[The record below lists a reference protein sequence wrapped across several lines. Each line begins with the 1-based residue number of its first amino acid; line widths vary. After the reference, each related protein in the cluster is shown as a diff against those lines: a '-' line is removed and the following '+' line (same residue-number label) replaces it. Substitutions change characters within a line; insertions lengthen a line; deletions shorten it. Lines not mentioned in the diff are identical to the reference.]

1 MDPIIIGIIS
11 VCVLIILVVLGVHI
25 GVALSL
31 VSVSGLWLITG
42 SPDTAISIL
51 ASTFYSA
58 IRDYVF
64 AVVPMFILMGVVLS
78 KADLTQELF
87 DAAAVLLYK
96 VHGGLAMATVLA
108 NAIFAAI
115 VGSSVASAAAFSK
128 IAMEPM
134 NRLGYSKSL
143 SLGTIGGSSVLGM
156 LIPPSILFIVYGILT
171 QQSIGK
177 LFVAGIVP
185 GILLTLMYCIGIAV
199 MLKFKPGLVDR
210 EKEKQSKTAS
220 LKELGLSLFKPWPI
234 ALLIVVVLG
243 GIYGGLF
250 TPTEAAGVGVV
261 GSFIIAFT
269 KRKLTLSKFKE
280 IILDTCITSGSIL
293 FLLMAAQVYSRMVA
307 ISGLVSW
314 LNKFILGLDIP
325 PTAIVTVFVIMI
337 ILMGCLIDSI
347 SILLLTIP
355 LIIPIITSLKM
366 DMIWFGVVTVVAVET
381 GLITPPF
388 GMSVYTIKSSL
399 GGEVTLEQIF
409 SGVLPFLLMMLLSIA
424 ILITF
429 PILSTWL
436 PSLM

>member
-1 MDPIIIGIIS
+1 MDPITIGVIS
-11 VCVLIILVVLGVHI
+11 VCILILLVLLGVHV
-25 GVALSL
+25 GVALSI
-31 VSVSGLWLITG
+31 VSVSCLWLISG
-42 SPDTAISIL
+42 STDTAISVL
-51 ASTFYSA
+51 ATTFYSA

-64 AVVPMFILMGVVLS
+64 AVVPLFILMGVILS

-87 DAAAVLLYK
+87 DAAAVVLFK
-96 VHGGLAMATVLA
+96 VRGGLAMATVLA

-134 NRLGYSKSL
+134 NRLGYAKSL

-156 LIPPSILFIVYGILT
+156 LIPPSILFIIYGILT

-185 GILLTLMYCIGIAV
+185 GLILTLIYCIGIAA
-199 MLKFKPGLVDR
+199 MLKLKPGLISS
-210 EKEKQSKTAS
+210 EKEKESKAAGFRGS
-220 LKELGLSLFKPWPI
+220 IILLFKPWPI
-234 ALLIVVVLG
+234 ALLIIVVLG
-243 GIYGGLF
+243 GIYGGFF

-261 GSFIIAFT
+261 GSFIIALA
-269 KRKLTLSKFKE
+269 KRRLTVKKFKE

-293 FLLMAAQVYSRMVA
+293 FLLMSAQIYSRMVA

-314 LNKFILGLDIP
+314 LNKFILGLSIH
-325 PTAIVTVFVIMI
+325 PTAIVVVFVIMI
-337 ILMGCLIDSI
+337 VFMGCLIDST

-355 LIIPIITSLKM
+355 LMMPVITSLKL
-366 DMIWFGVVTVVAVET
+366 DPIWFGVVTVVAVET

-399 GGEVTLEQIF
+399 GGEVSLEQIF
-409 SGVLPFLLMMLLSIA
+409 SGVIPFLFMMFLLII
-424 ILITF
+424 ILIAF
-429 PILSTWL
+429 PVLSTWL